1 MRTIKTEV
9 VQHMSGLEASD
20 RTVTARFRFPE
31 EFIGFQGHFPGKK
44 VLPGVCEIQCAL
56 SLVEQAR
63 QKSVELKE
71 ITLAK
76 YFAPVS
82 PGEEIFCVVSDVA
95 DSGEFTCKA
104 VITKG
109 ETKVAELKLKVAL
122 R

>member
-1 MRTIKTEV
+1 MT
-9 VQHMSGLEASD
+9 GLETSD
-20 RTVTARFRFPE
+20 KTITSRFVFPE
-31 EFIGFQGHFPGKK
+31 EFVGFQGHFPGKK

-56 SLVEQAR
+56 LTIEKAK
-63 QKSVELKE
+63 QKTPDLKE
-71 ITLAK
+71 VALAK

-82 PGEEIFCVVSDVA
+82 PDEEITCAVNDVA

-109 ETKVAELKLKVAL
+109 STKVAELKLRVVI